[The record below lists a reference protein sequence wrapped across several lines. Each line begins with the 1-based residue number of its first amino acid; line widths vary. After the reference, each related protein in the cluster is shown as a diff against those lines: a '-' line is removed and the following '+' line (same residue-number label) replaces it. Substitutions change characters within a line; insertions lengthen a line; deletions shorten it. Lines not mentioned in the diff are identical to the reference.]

1 MEKVLVTGGLGFIGS
16 NFVRM
21 LLEKTSLEVVNLDA
35 VTYAGNPENLRDV
48 EGNERYTFLKG
59 DIADR
64 KAVAKAMDG
73 VDTVFHFAAESHVDN
88 SINDSEPFIRTN
100 VLGTKNLLESAMKTG
115 VNRFLHVSTDEVYGS
130 VEHGSS
136 TEDDKLEPRNPYS
149 ATKAASDL
157 LALSY
162 ANTYSLDVV
171 VTRSSNNYGPYQY
184 PEKVIPLFITNLLQD
199 RRVPLYGEGKNVR
212 DWLFVGDNC
221 NGILLAGRK
230 GRKGGIY
237 NIGGGNELSNFEL
250 TKKILSMMGK
260 GDSMIQRVED
270 RKGHDL
276 RYSLDS
282 SKIMGLGWKPGK
294 DFETGLRETVEW
306 YKKNDGWWKRLKG
319 KRK

>member
-199 RRVPLYGEGKNVR
+199 RRVG
-212 DWLFVGDNC
+212 
-221 NGILLAGRK
+221 
-230 GRKGGIY
+230 
-237 NIGGGNELSNFEL
+237 
-250 TKKILSMMGK
+250 
-260 GDSMIQRVED
+260 
-270 RKGHDL
+270 
-276 RYSLDS
+276 
-282 SKIMGLGWKPGK
+282 
-294 DFETGLRETVEW
+294 
-306 YKKNDGWWKRLKG
+306 
-319 KRK
+319 